1 MGTIRTQNEAM
12 SNDRSRQ
19 RIPASAA
26 KRFTRFELRIQCL
39 MADLHGAVGP
49 QQYRQR
55 RVEHEGHDCDCDTN
69 GLRPRQLSTDPA
81 IGFGWR
87 RVHRTVQL
95 LVTQGSSAVMLS
107 NPRSY

>member
-1 MGTIRTQNEAM
+1 MGTTRTQNAAR

-49 QQYRQR
+49 QQHRQR
-55 RVEHEGHDCDCDTN
+55 RIEHEGHEADCDTN
-69 GLRPRQLSTDPA
+69 GQRPASAIHRPR
-81 IGFGWR
+81 
-87 RVHRTVQL
+87 
-95 LVTQGSSAVMLS
+95 
-107 NPRSY
+107 